1 MVGRYFWVVLQPSP
15 TLSVRYLGS
24 PFADEAAQS
33 LECGKYLALFTPDHA
48 HDSTL
53 AFLVQPASDPLP
65 DTYLPIS
72 PYKIGPR
79 ESLEPGF
86 DWPFGDCVINTG
98 RIFSIVDLHNESDNG
113 TTRYELKEE
122 HVHTFL
128 KIAREDI
135 AKQDGLD
142 GERWS
147 ANKKA
152 EREAAGFLDDAS
164 VWTAFSPKS
173 TYVPP
178 KPYQFFSPDSVD
190 ALYSYDIGS
199 LKHVVSA
206 SLCFEDKLAITRLR
220 SRFSR
225 ISTDR
230 TIMWTMNQAAL
241 QDLDSTAEQT
251 IADPP
256 SRIIDLQITINR
268 PDSPESRSSESSEEE
283 EEEYTEE
290 EIQPLLDGPIE
301 RTLQPPAP
309 YDIHGLQVIY
319 FEIFG
324 TLIDSECGIYE
335 ALQPLLAQCPYQFER
350 WEALTF
356 YFESEVAV
364 KQRMPT
370 APYSKILAAAHGDM
384 ADRLGL
390 VAADDLAF
398 TFASSIATW
407 PLFNEAL
414 SCVSSLAALV
424 PFLVALPDIDKETL
438 DKSAA
443 FAAIAPHFSR
453 VYTWD
458 GSRVYKPEVAA
469 FQLPLKFYKDMGIPL
484 KQQCLVSNSIFRD
497 LEPAREL
504 GLPAIW
510 IRYPQSL
517 AGNIPS
523 FEGSFPV
530 SVCTYL
536 VDLDLLIRYHKGAR
550 SSTPPNGNAAP
561 V

>member
-1 MVGRYFWVVLQPSP
+1 RDGGPILRVVLQPSP

-24 PFADEAAQS
+24 PFADEAAQRF
-33 LECGKYLALFTPDHA
+33 ECGKYLALFTPQHA
-48 HDSTL
+48 HDSTF

-79 ESLEPGF
+79 ESLEP
-86 DWPFGDCVINTG
+86 DCVINTG
-98 RIFSIVDLHNESDNG
+98 RIFSIVDLHDESDNG
-113 TTRYELKEE
+113 TTRYELSEE
-122 HVHTFL
+122 HVHILL
-128 KIAREDI
+128 KTAREDI

-164 VWTAFSPKS
+164 VWTVFSPKS

-178 KPYQFFSPDSVD
+178 KPYQFFSQDSVD

-206 SLCFEDKLAITRLR
+206 NLCFEDQLAITRYL
-220 SRFSR
+220 SL
-225 ISTDR
+225 
-230 TIMWTMNQAAL
+230 QAAL

-256 SRIIDLQITINR
+256 SRITDLQITINR
-268 PDSPESRSSESSEEE
+268 RDKSSEEE

-290 EIQPLLDGPIE
+290 IQRLLDGPIE

-309 YDIHGLQVIY
+309 YDLHGLQLIY
-319 FEIFG
+319 FDIFG
-324 TLIDSECGIYE
+324 TPIDNECGIYE
-335 ALQPLLAQCPYQFER
+335 ALKPLLAQCPYQFER

-364 KQRMPT
+364 KLRMPT
-370 APYSKILAAAHGDM
+370 APYFKILAEAHGDM
-384 ADRLGL
+384 ANRLGL
-390 VAADDLAF
+390 LAADDLAS

-407 PLFNEAL
+407 ALFNKAL
-414 SCVSSLAALV
+414 PCVSNLAAQV
-424 PFLVALPDIDKETL
+424 PFL
-438 DKSAA
+438 
-443 FAAIAPHFSR
+443 
-453 VYTWD
+453 TWD
-458 GSRVYKPEVAA
+458 GSHVYKPEAAA
-469 FQLPLKFYKDMGIPL
+469 FQIPLKFCKDMGIPL
-484 KQQCLVSNSIFRD
+484 KQQCLVSNSVFRD

-504 GLPAIW
+504 SLPAIW
-510 IRYPQSL
+510 MRYPQSL
-517 AGNIPS
+517 AGDIPS

-530 SVCTYL
+530 SVCTYLDL

-550 SSTPPNGNAAP
+550 SSAPPNGNAAP
-561 V
+561 VD